1 MSREQA
7 PQPIASTL
15 EQPSRASD
23 APDQSFDFSRPWL
36 DSKTA
41 AAYVGNKSVKGFYDW
56 CRRHFIVRRN
66 NGTVAR
72 ADLDRALKAKRP
84 KRVMAAASLANL
96 RRKRA

>member
-1 MSREQA
+1 MREHRA
-7 PQPIASTL
+7 EPITSAL
-15 EQPSRASD
+15 EQESRARH
-23 APDQSFDFSRPWL
+23 ATDQAFDFSRSWL
-36 DSKTA
+36 DSKAA

-96 RRKRA
+96 RKRG